1 MRAKITKRTVDALK
15 PGESDLWV
23 ADSEV
28 EGFGVRVR
36 PTGTKSYFLRYRV
49 QGERRFANIGKHGS
63 PWSPD
68 MARKEAMRL
77 LGLVVGGKDPKV
89 EANNQKNDMTVSTLC
104 DRYIEDVKAGK
115 VLTRRGVRKS
125 ASTIATDNG
134 RVERHIKPLLGR
146 KKVKSITRKDIVAFR
161 DAVTSGATRADI
173 KTGKHGRA
181 LVKGGSG
188 TATRTLG
195 LLSGIFA
202 YAVKNM
208 MRDDNPVHGVE
219 RASDKRKLT
228 SLSSENYAAIGQ
240 ALRALGKECAP
251 DRDET
256 EKSGKTGKRVA
267 LRAIQALLLSGCRK
281 SEILSLKTS
290 EVDLSTQCFR
300 LAETKSGEQV
310 RPIGRTLVEFLRGLD
325 FDKESDWVFPA
336 SRGDGHIVGVP
347 KVWNE
352 VRKMTRLEGV
362 TLHTARHGFASVAAE
377 LGYSEVTIAGLLG
390 HRSSSVTGRYIHLVD
405 PALIAAANAV
415 SGVIESR
422 MGEGETDNESVVE
435 IGTNALR

>member
-36 PTGTKSYFLRYRV
+36 PTGSKSYFLRYRV

-104 DRYIEDVKAGK
+104 DRYIEDVKAGQ

-134 RVERHIKPLLGR
+134 RIERHIKPLLGR
-146 KKVKSITRKDIVAFR
+146 KKIKSITRKDIVAFR

-173 KTGKHGRA
+173 KTGKYGRA
-181 LVKGGSG
+181 IVKGGSG

-202 YAVKNM
+202 YAVRNM

-219 RASDKRKLT
+219 RASDKRKLI
-228 SLSSENYAAIGQ
+228 SLSSENYAAIGK
-240 ALRALGKECAP
+240 ALRALEKECAP
-251 DRDET
+251 DRDDA

-267 LRAIQALLLSGCRK
+267 LSAIQALLLSGCRK
-281 SEILSLKTS
+281 SEILSLKKS

-300 LAETKSGEQV
+300 LVETKSGEQV
-310 RPIGRTLVEFLRGLD
+310 RPIGRTLAEFLGGLD
-325 FDKESDWVFPA
+325 FDEESEWVFPA

-352 VRKMTRLEGV
+352 VRKMTGLAGV

-377 LGYSEVTIAGLLG
+377 LGYSEITIAGLLG

-405 PALIAAANAV
+405 PALIAAANGV
-415 SGVIESR
+415 SGLIESR
-422 MGEGETDNESVVE
+422 MGEGETDNGNVVE
-435 IGTNALR
+435 IGTHALR

>member
-1 MRAKITKRTVDALK
+1 MDALK

-36 PTGTKSYFLRYRV
+36 PSGSKSYFLRYRV

-77 LGLVVGGKDPKV
+77 LGLVAGGRDPKV
-89 EANNQKNDMTVSTLC
+89 EANNQKNDLTVSALC

-115 VLTRRGVRKS
+115 VLTRRGVPKS
-125 ASTIATDNG
+125 ASTIATDEG
-134 RVERHIKPLLGR
+134 RIERHIKPLLGR
-146 KKVKSITRKDIVAFR
+146 KKVKAVTRKDIVAFQ
-161 DAVTSGATRADI
+161 DAVTSGATRADV

-195 LLSGIFA
+195 LLSGIFT
-202 YAVKNM
+202 YAARNM
-208 MRDDNPVHGVE
+208 MRDDNPVHGIE

-228 SLSSENYAAIGQ
+228 SLSSENYAAIGKVLT
-240 ALRALGKECAP
+240 AMESECAEA
-251 DRDET
+251 RARATAEAEET
-256 EKSGKTGKRVA
+256 GKSGKEIA
-267 LRAIQALLLSGCRK
+267 LSAIRALLLSGCRK
-281 SEILSLKTS
+281 SEILGLKKS
-290 EVDLSTQCFR
+290 EVDLSAQCFR

-310 RPIGRTLVEFLRGLD
+310 RPIGRVLVELLSNLD
-325 FDKESDWVFPA
+325 FDPESPWVFPA

-352 VRKMTRLEGV
+352 VRKMTGLEGV

-405 PALIAAANAV
+405 PALVAAANRV
-415 SGVIESR
+415 SGFVEAR
-422 MGEGETDNESVVE
+422 MGEGGSTNRNVVE
-435 IGTNALR
+435 IGTHAIR

>member
-1 MRAKITKRTVDALK
+1 MKAKITKRTVDALK

-36 PTGTKSYFLRYRV
+36 PTGSKSYFLRYRV

-89 EANNQKNDMTVSTLC
+89 EASNQKNDMTVSTLC

-134 RVERHIKPLLGR
+134 RIERHIKPLLGR
-146 KKVKSITRKDIVAFR
+146 KKVKSITRKDIIAFR

-240 ALRALGKECAP
+240 ALRALEKECAP
-251 DRDET
+251 DGDEAG
-256 EKSGKTGKRVA
+256 KSGKTGKRVA
-267 LRAIQALLLSGCRK
+267 LSAIHALLLSGCRK
-281 SEILSLKTS
+281 SEILSLKKS
-290 EVDLSTQCFR
+290 EVDLSAQCLR

-310 RPIGRTLVEFLRGLD
+310 RPIGRPLAEFLGGLD
-325 FDKESDWVFPA
+325 FDKESEWVFPA

-352 VRKMTRLEGV
+352 VRKMTGLESV

-415 SGVIESR
+415 TGLIESR
-422 MGEGETDNESVVE
+422 LGEDETDIENVVE
-435 IGTNALR
+435 MRTNALR

>member
-1 MRAKITKRTVDALK
+1 MKVKITKRLVDRLS
-15 PGESDLWV
+15 GEGGEQRLL
-23 ADSEV
+23 DSEV
-28 EGFGVRVR
+28 KGFGIRAR
-36 PTGTKSYFLRYRV
+36 PNDLKTYFIRYQFEGQRRYRD
-49 QGERRFANIGKHGS
+49 IGPHGA
-63 PWSPD
+63 PWTPD
-68 MARKEAMRL
+68 TARTEAKRL
-77 LGLVVGGKDPKV
+77 WGLVASKVDPQL
-89 EANNQKNDMTVSTLC
+89 EAEQQRNDLTVSALC

-115 VLTRRGVRKS
+115 VLTRRGVQKS

-134 RVERHIKPLLGR
+134 RIERHIKPLIGR
-146 KKVKSITRKDIVAFR
+146 KKVKSITRKDIIAFQ

-208 MRDDNPVHGVE
+208 MRDDNPVHGIE

-228 SLSSENYAAIGQ
+228 SLSSENYAAIGK
-240 ALRALGKECAP
+240 ALRALEKECAP
-251 DRDET
+251 DKDKDKE
-256 EKSGKTGKRVA
+256 TGKNGKRIA
-267 LRAIQALLLSGCRK
+267 LSAIQALLLSGCRK
-281 SEILSLKTS
+281 SEILSLKKS
-290 EVDLSTQCFR
+290 EVDLSAQCFR
-300 LAETKSGEQV
+300 LAETKTGEQV
-310 RPIGRTLVEFLRGLD
+310 RPIGRALAEFLSGLD
-325 FDKESDWVFPA
+325 FDKESLWVFPA

-352 VRKMTRLEGV
+352 VRKMTGLEGV

-405 PALIAAANAV
+405 PALVAAANRV
-415 SGVIESR
+415 SGLIDAK
-422 MGEGETDNESVVE
+422 MGEGEISDGNVVE
-435 IGTNALR
+435 IGTHAIG